1 MLNRANRQQMV
12 HFGAH
17 AQHELAAILLPGNGM
32 WESGTLPAVRFHPIL
47 HDIASLVVNRCF
59 IVPMAARANQWGR
72 ASNKAAVLC
81 RPFHDFDVMI
91 VGDGFHFDASA
102 IFVRTSFS

>member
-1 MLNRANRQQMV
+1 
-12 HFGAH
+12 
-17 AQHELAAILLPGNGM
+17 
-32 WESGTLPAVRFHPIL
+32 
-47 HDIASLVVNRCF
+47 
-59 IVPMAARANQWGR
+59 MAARANQWGR